1 MQKDVPLMITRW
13 NGVFLVKDGK
23 VVDSIPIEG
32 DVASKLLRK
41 LQGKTIEEET
51 LALEKWQGSK
61 IEPYHFTLP
70 YLPEDRK
77 TIRELAFAV
86 AERALAGAFTGDEDI
101 IWGVRVLDEMKDQ
114 LNTLKELAGGWELV
128 HSLSKTESEGVAHL
142 GALVKEIERTVSRLE
157 RFVEVRMHQIA
168 PSVCEA
174 CGPILGA
181 RLIEAVGGLM
191 RLAMKPSSTV
201 QVLGAERALFR
212 HLRTGAPPPKHGLI
226 FQHPSIQ
233 GAPRRDRGRRARAL
247 ASKITMAVRK
257 DAIVSREAKALSP

>member
-1 MQKDVPLMITRW
+1 MRKDGPLIITRW

-23 VVDSIPIEG
+23 VADSIPIEG

-41 LQGKTIEEET
+41 LRGKTIEEET
-51 LALEKWQGSK
+51 IALERWPEGKVA
-61 IEPYHFTLP
+61 PYHVTLP
-70 YLPEDRK
+70 HSADDRK
-77 TIRELAFAV
+77 AIRELALSL
-86 AERALAGAFTGDEDI
+86 AEASLAGSFTGDEDI

-142 GALVKEIERTVSRLE
+142 GTLVKEMERTVSRLE
-157 RFVEVRMHQIA
+157 RFVDDRMRQIA
-168 PSVCEA
+168 PSTCEA

-181 RLIEAVGGLM
+181 RLIESAGGLM

-212 HLRTGAPPPKHGLI
+212 HLKTGAPPPKHGLI

-247 ASKITMAVRK
+247 ASKITMAVRR
-257 DAIVSREAKALSP
+257 DAIVSRPTE